1 VTHSSACRRTYIV
14 VYALSILA
22 FFCFAKPQLNAQ
34 DQAAARLD
42 GTILDAEGG
51 TVPNATVTATNKAT
65 GATKS
70 VRSDGSGVYAF
81 DVMEP
86 GTYTIDASGNGF
98 TASSKTDIVLTAGQK
113 AQVNLTMKVSA
124 VMEEVTVNAGVD
136 SVAVQT
142 APSGGFLEARSAQS
156 LVSNTYIENFTSPVA
171 DYGEIVQIVP
181 GAFTTSSDGIGLGQ
195 SKTYFRG
202 FQDGDYDID
211 FDGIPFY
218 DTNTPTHHS
227 WSFFPVQWIGGVDFD
242 RSPGT
247 ASTIGPTPFGGS
259 IHYLSK
265 PLTSERDFRVTGSY
279 GTWNTKLFD
288 GAFNSGNFGLFG
300 SPAKSN
306 LFVDV
311 HHMSSDGYQSFNYN
325 LRSAGALL
333 YQYTFSPKTVLT
345 GFSGVVHLDSN
356 GPNISSTRCML
367 YGPAATGATSSND
380 LGCNY
385 SLYVNGSTT
394 ATTFNQPY
402 TGAGIK
408 FLLTDNADPSS
419 WFDYQY
425 NKYQVYTDFE
435 YVGLRHEF
443 GKGWYMDFKGY
454 TLNYDNGELY
464 SNATAITDD
473 TVAQAASLPGV
484 VMASTS
490 AGGKAVPYYDGVAV
504 APCNVQVAK
513 TSKTTGA
520 ITSVAEPCGIDK
532 YNSYRKYGETLLVT
546 QTSGLGVFRAGLW
559 YEWAKTNRHQYP
571 SDPASGW
578 ADQALPK
585 FNEQFWTNSY
595 QPYLEYEFH
604 VTPQF
609 NITAGGKLAYYTI
622 DVLHHADDGATVG
635 PLTCTLAVPTAPC
648 SATIT
653 DTGSFTAWLPSLDFN
668 YRVMPNW
675 SIYAQGSTG
684 SIVPPSAVYDYN
696 QTSASASAAVPQLQT
711 APKQQR
717 STTYQVGTVWA
728 GQRATLDA
736 DAYHVRFENTYSSTT
751 DNIPGD
757 VDLGDTIFYLQPS
770 SITQGI
776 EFEGNFVLAPGISL
790 YLNSTAANAYYS
802 GDLNANTTST
812 SQSNPVYERAP
823 RGLWV
828 AQTPSD
834 TEMEGLTYQRS
845 GFDLGLF
852 NKRVGVERLDNGQYH
867 NQGIIPPFS
876 SLGAYVNYTIRNRNI
891 FDQTKIRLSGTNLLD
906 AHNVQNDSFA
916 GAANTIYLYGGGA
929 CTAPTAANPCDQFVT
944 NGPTPI
950 NGADTPSLM
959 AGRSFSVSVTFGFA
973 PEDGKSH

>member
-1 VTHSSACRRTYIV
+1 MRLA
-14 VYALSILA
+14 ALALTALA
-22 FFCFAKPQLNAQ
+22 LFLIAKTQLHAQ
-34 DQAAARLD
+34 DTTAKLE

-51 TVPNATVTATNKAT
+51 TVPNATITATNKAT
-65 GATKS
+65 GTTQTGH
-70 VRSDGSGVYAF
+70 SDGSGVYAI
-81 DVMEP
+81 DGLQP
-86 GTYTIDASGNGF
+86 GTYTVDASATGF
-98 TASSKTDIVLTAGQK
+98 TASSKSDIVLTAGQK
-113 AQVNLTMKVSA
+113 LQVNLTMKISA

-181 GAFTTSSDGIGLGQ
+181 GAFTESSDGIGQGQ

-202 FQDGDYDID
+202 FPDGDFNID

-242 RSPGT
+242 RSPGS

-300 SPAKSN
+300 SAPKSN

-311 HHMSSDGYQSFNYN
+311 HHMTSDGYQTFNYN
-325 LRSAGALL
+325 MRTAGALL
-333 YQYTFSPKTVLT
+333 YQYTFSPKTILT

-356 GPNISSTRCML
+356 GPNISSSRCML
-367 YGPAATGATSSND
+367 YGAATTGATASNG
-380 LGCNY
+380 LGCTY
-385 SLYVNGSTT
+385 QLYVNGSTT
-394 ATTFNQPY
+394 PTTFYQPH

-408 FLLTDNADPSS
+408 FLLTNNADPLS
-419 WFDYQY
+419 WFNYQY
-425 NKYQVYTDFE
+425 NTYQVYTDVE
-435 YVGLRHEF
+435 YVGLKHQF

-464 SNATAITDD
+464 SNATPITDA
-473 TVAQAASLPGV
+473 TGSALASLPGV
-484 VMASTS
+484 IQASTT
-490 AGGKAVPYYDGVAV
+490 AGGKESSYYDGVAV
-504 APCNVQVAK
+504 AQCNVQVSK
-513 TSKTTGA
+513 TNKTTGA
-520 ITSVAEPCGIDK
+520 LTQVALPCGIDK

-546 QTSGLGVFRAGLW
+546 QTSGLGVFRTGLW
-559 YEWAKTNRHQYP
+559 YEWARTNRHQYP
-571 SDPASGW
+571 SDPTNNW
-578 ADQALPK
+578 ADQALGK

-595 QPYLEYEFH
+595 QPYAEYEFH
-604 VTPQF
+604 VTPKF

-635 PLTCTLAVPTAPC
+635 PLTCTLTNPTTPC

-675 SIYAQGSTG
+675 SIYAQGATG
-684 SIVPPSAVYDYN
+684 SVVPPSAVYDYN
-696 QTSASASAAVPQLQT
+696 QTSASQSAAIPQLAT
-711 APKQQR
+711 PPKQQR
-717 STTYQVGTVWA
+717 STTYQAGTVWA
-728 GQRATLDA
+728 GQKVMLDA
-736 DAYHVRFENTYSSTT
+736 DAYHVRFQNSYSSVV

-757 VDLGDTIFYLQPS
+757 VNLGDTIYYLQPS
-770 SITQGI
+770 SITQGL
-776 EFEGNFVLAPGISL
+776 EFEGNFVLQPGLSL
-790 YLNSTAANAYYS
+790 YLNATAANAYYS
-802 GDLNANTTST
+802 GTLNAGTEAAPYY
-812 SQSNPVYERAP
+812 QSAP

-828 AQTPSD
+828 AQTPTD
-834 TEMEGLTYQRS
+834 TEMQGLTYQKS
-845 GFDLGLF
+845 GFDLGIF
-852 NKRVGVERLDNGQYH
+852 NKRVGIERLDNGQYH
-867 NQGIIPPFS
+867 NQGIVPPFS
-876 SLGAYVNYTIRNRNI
+876 TLGAYFNYTIRNRSI
-891 FDQTKIRLSGTNLLD
+891 FDQTKIRFDGTNLLD
-906 AHNVQNDSFA
+906 AHNVQSDTFA
-916 GAANTIYLYGGGA
+916 ASPLTTTIPGTTL
-929 CTAPTAANPCDQFVT
+929 TDQFNT
-944 NGPTPI
+944 TGPTPI
-950 NGADTPSLM
+950 NGQDTPSLM

-973 PEDGKSH
+973 PEGGKRH